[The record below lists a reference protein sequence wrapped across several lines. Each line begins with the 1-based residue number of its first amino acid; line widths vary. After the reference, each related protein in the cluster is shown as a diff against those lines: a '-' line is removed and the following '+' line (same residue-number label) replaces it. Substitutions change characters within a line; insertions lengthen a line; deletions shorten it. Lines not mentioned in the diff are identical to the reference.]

1 MAWSACCDPLTL
13 PLPIH
18 IHGTLA
24 VGSVG
29 SVGSVG
35 AMADQKVLETFKR
48 FDSDGSGSISR
59 EELGEAGAEGPSI
72 LSTPFP

>member
-1 MAWSACCDPLTL
+1 
-13 PLPIH
+13 
-18 IHGTLA
+18 
-24 VGSVG
+24 
-29 SVGSVG
+29 
-35 AMADQKVLETFKR
+35 MADQKVLETFKR